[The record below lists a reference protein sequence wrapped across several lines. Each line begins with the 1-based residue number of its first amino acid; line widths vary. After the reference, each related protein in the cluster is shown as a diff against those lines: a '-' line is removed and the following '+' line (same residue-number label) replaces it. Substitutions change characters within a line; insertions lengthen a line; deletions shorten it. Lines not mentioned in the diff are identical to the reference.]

1 MRRGIGLGLV
11 LGCLAVTLV
20 LAYGTKA
27 ACASGEWTGQQY
39 TTRCYTDIIPLLG
52 TEELEGDR
60 LPFLEPCRGTQPQ
73 CDEYPVLTMYAMRV
87 AAWVSDDLVGFF
99 LVNVALLAIAALG
112 VVLLLHR
119 TVGDRALYV
128 AAAPTLM
135 AYAYMNWDLF
145 AVVAATAASVLAL
158 RRRDAWAGILF
169 GIGVAAKLYP
179 GLLLAAFLLERLR
192 ERDGRGA
199 GRLAVGAAGS
209 WLAVNLPFALLAPDG
224 WSRFFRFSAERTA
237 DWDSL
242 WFLGCYLR
250 SGTLGCTD
258 TALVNTGVAIAFVV
272 SAAVV
277 YALKVRRE
285 PDFPRWT
292 FAFPLLA
299 LFLLTGKV
307 YSPQFSLWLLPLFAL
322 VLPDVSLFL
331 LFSIADVA
339 VFLTRFSWFATYSG
353 DEGVPLE
360 AFLLSVG
367 ARALVLAACVV
378 VWVLRP
384 AVDAAPPSV
393 APPPRTDRPDPV
405 PA

>member
-1 MRRGIGLGLV
+1 MRRGVGLGLV
-11 LGCLAVTLV
+11 LLCLAVTLV

-27 ACASGEWTGQQY
+27 GCASGEWTGQQY
-39 TTRCYTDIIPLLG
+39 TSRCYTDIVPLLG
-52 TEELEGDR
+52 TEELAGGR
-60 LPFLEPCRGTQPQ
+60 LPYLDACEGTQPQ
-73 CDEYPVLTMYAMRV
+73 CDEYPVLTMYAMRL
-87 AAWVSDDLVGFF
+87 AAWISEDFTGFF
-99 LVNVALLAIAALG
+99 HVNVALLALAAVG

-119 TVGDRALYV
+119 SVGDRALYV

-169 GIGVAAKLYP
+169 GVGVAAKLYP
-179 GLLLAAFLLERLR
+179 GFLLVAFLLERRR
-192 ERDGRGA
+192 ERDLRGA
-199 GRLAVGAAGS
+199 GRLAAGAAGS
-209 WLAVNLPFALLAPDG
+209 WLALNLPFALLAPDG

-250 SGTLGCTD
+250 NGTLGCTD
-258 TALVNTGVAIAFVV
+258 TAAVNTGVATAFVV
-272 SAAVV
+272 TAVLV
-277 YALKVRRE
+277 YAVKVRRE

-322 VLPDVSLFL
+322 VLPDVSLFI

-353 DEGVPLE
+353 GEGVPLE
-360 AFLLSVG
+360 AFLLSIG
-367 ARALVLAACVV
+367 ARAVVLAACVV

-384 AVDAAPPSV
+384 SSEV
-393 APPPRTDRPDPV
+393 V
-405 PA
+405 PASEPHAVPA

>member
-1 MRRGIGLGLV
+1 MRRGLSLGLV
-11 LGCLAVTLV
+11 LLCLGVTLV

-27 ACASGEWTGQQY
+27 ACASGAWTGQQY
-39 TTRCYTDIIPLLG
+39 TARCYTDIIPLLG
-52 TEELEGDR
+52 TEELADGR
-60 LPFLEPCRGTQPQ
+60 LPYLEPCEGTQPQ
-73 CDEYPVLTMYAMRV
+73 CDEYPVVTMYAMRV
-87 AAWVSDDLVGFF
+87 AAWIDDGLAGFF
-99 LVNVALLAIAALG
+99 LVNVAFLAIAALG
-112 VVLLLHR
+112 VVVLLHR
-119 TVGDRALYV
+119 SVGDRALYV

-135 AYAYMNWDLF
+135 AYAYMNWDLL

-158 RRRDAWAGILF
+158 RRRDGWAGILF

-179 GLLLAAFLLERLR
+179 GLLLAAFLLERRR
-192 ERDGRGA
+192 ERDARGA
-199 GRLAVGAAGS
+199 GRLAAGAAGS
-209 WLAVNLPFALLAPDG
+209 WLALNLPFALFAFDG

-242 WFLGCYLR
+242 WFAGCYLR

-258 TALVNTGVAIAFVV
+258 TALVNTGVAIAFVAT
-272 SAAVV
+272 AALT
-277 YALKVRRE
+277 YLAKVRRE

-322 VLPDVSLFL
+322 ALPDVSLFL

-353 DEGVPLE
+353 DAGVPLE

-367 ARALVLAACVV
+367 ARAAVLAACVV

-384 AVDAAPPSV
+384 ARAIAPPSQ
-393 APPPRTDRPDPV
+393 ARG
-405 PA
+405 AASA

>member
-11 LGCLAVTLV
+11 LLSLGVTLV

-27 ACASGEWTGQQY
+27 ACVGEAWTGQQY
-39 TTRCYTDIIPLLG
+39 TARCYTDITPLLG
-52 TEELEGDR
+52 TEELAGGR
-60 LPFLEPCRGTQPQ
+60 LPYLEPCRGGQPQ

-99 LVNVALLAIAALG
+99 RVNAALLALAAVG

-119 TVGDRALYV
+119 AVGERALYV

-135 AYAYMNWDLF
+135 AYAFMNWDLF

-158 RRRDAWAGILF
+158 RRRDLWAGVLF
-169 GIGVAAKLYP
+169 GVGVAAKLYP
-179 GLLLAAFLLERLR
+179 GLLLVAFLLDRWR
-192 ERDGRGA
+192 EGDRRGA
-199 GRLAVGAAGS
+199 GRLAAGAAGA
-209 WLAVNLPFALLAPDG
+209 WLALNLPFALLATEG

-242 WFLGCYLR
+242 WFAGCYLR

-258 TALVNTGVAIAFVV
+258 AATVNAGVAIAFVLSSV
-272 SAAVV
+272 VV
-277 YALKVRRE
+277 YAIKVRRE
-285 PDFPRWT
+285 PDFARWT

-339 VFLTRFSWFATYSG
+339 VFLTRFSWFATYTGG
-353 DEGVPLE
+353 DGVPLE

-367 ARALVLAACVV
+367 ARAAVLVACIV

-384 AVDAAPPSV
+384 VAALAPPTAPTGDAA
-393 APPPRTDRPDPV
+393 ADPV